1 MENPSGASLLR
12 FHFEVFGPNLFPV
25 FPVCSQLKSTDW
37 EQLKPS
43 NGEGYSDLFPVFP
56 VTL

>member
-1 MENPSGASLLR
+1 MENPSGALLLR
-12 FHFEVFGPNLFPV
+12 LHFEVFGLNLFPV

-37 EQLKPS
+37 EQVKPS
-43 NGEGYSDLFPVFP
+43 NGAGYSDLFPVFP